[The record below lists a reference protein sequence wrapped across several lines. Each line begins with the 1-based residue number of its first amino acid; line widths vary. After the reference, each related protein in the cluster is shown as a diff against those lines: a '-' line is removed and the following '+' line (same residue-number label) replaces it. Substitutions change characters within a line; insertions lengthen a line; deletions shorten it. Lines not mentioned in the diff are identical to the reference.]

1 MKDSFLIHF
10 VGQVCQPL
18 AVGGV
23 GDYGVGMIPLKFD
36 RGLTLAQGITQIIDN
51 Q

>member
-10 VGQVCQPL
+10 VGQVGQL
-18 AVGGV
+18 FAIGGV
-23 GDYGVGMIPLKFD
+23 GDYGVGMIPLEFD
-36 RGLTLAQGITQIIDN
+36 RSLALAQGITQIVNN